1 MNCAQKSRCRPDL
14 WRISSLRSPK
24 PQSVQRPPLRP
35 LLAKEVREILGGRS
49 LWTMLLLLCPL
60 IGYSFFQAVSLYTES
75 SSAAL
80 QSPVL
85 ANNLSPLDGILVPT
99 LGSFYVAVTLLFPF
113 VAIRVLGQEK
123 ESGALRL
130 LVQLPYRSPT
140 LVSMKLV
147 AVVLAWVLA
156 SIPAL
161 SALVVWRILGGHLS
175 LAETSNLLFGH
186 LLYGTLVGAIALFA
200 ASVAESAATAA
211 IIALAVTIGSWVLD
225 FTIAGHPGLLAW
237 IAQLSLTQ
245 TLRPFEQG
253 LLSSGL
259 VLGIVGV
266 IGGLIALASVWLPP
280 GIPTHE
286 KLRRSLPCIVAVT
299 AILGVSTQVGWS
311 IDITEDRRN
320 SFTVADQQLLATLGL
335 PLLIRVQLALE
346 DPRYADLQRNVL
358 SKLERAMPSASIS
371 LTTVR
376 HYPTTGSG
384 DESYGE
390 VEYTYG
396 DRSDVSR
403 STSPREILP
412 LIYDLAGVSK
422 PSPTP
427 GAEYPGY
434 PLIASGTVP
443 LLWFFGALPLL
454 ITVCWWWSRHPRRFG
469 RFLVR
474 KGDLS

>member
-1 MNCAQKSRCRPDL
+1 M
-14 WRISSLRSPK
+14 RSPK
-24 PQSVQRPPLRP
+24 PQSVQAAPLRP

-85 ANNLSPLDGILVPT
+85 ANSLSPLDGILVPT

-147 AVVLAWVLA
+147 AVVLAWVFA
-156 SIPAL
+156 SVPAL
-161 SALVVWRILGGHLS
+161 SALAVWHILGGHLS

-200 ASVAESAATAA
+200 ASVAESTATAA

-225 FTIAGHPGLLAW
+225 FTVAGHPGLLAW

-253 LLSSGL
+253 LLSGGL
-259 VLGIVGV
+259 VLGIAGV
-266 IGGLIALASVWLPP
+266 IGGFLALASVWLPP
-280 GIPTHE
+280 GIPRHE
-286 KLRRSLPCIVAVT
+286 KLRRSVPCIVAVA
-299 AILGVSTQVGWS
+299 AILGASTQAGWS
-311 IDITEDRRN
+311 VDVTEDRRN
-320 SFTVADQQLLATLGL
+320 SFTAADQQVLATLRL
-335 PLLIRVQLALE
+335 PLVIKVQLAPE

-358 SKLERAMPSASIS
+358 SKLERAMPSVSVS
-371 LTTVR
+371 LAGVR
-376 HYPTTGSG
+376 QYPTTGSG
-384 DESYGE
+384 DDSYGE
-390 VEYTYG
+390 VEYVYG
-396 DRSDVSR
+396 NRSDVSR

-422 PSPTP
+422 PSPAP

-434 PLIASGTVP
+434 PLIANGSIT

-454 ITVCWWWSRHPRRFG
+454 IALCWWGSRNPRRFG
-469 RFLVR
+469 R
-474 KGDLS
+474 LSA